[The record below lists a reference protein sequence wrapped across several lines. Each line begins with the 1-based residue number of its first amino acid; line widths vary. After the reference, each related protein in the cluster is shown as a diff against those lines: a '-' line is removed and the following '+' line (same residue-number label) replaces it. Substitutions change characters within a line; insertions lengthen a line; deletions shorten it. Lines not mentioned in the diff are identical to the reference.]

1 MASILIN
8 FLTWSYNFFFHLFLL
23 DYPQQIML
31 NPPSHYS
38 FQRYEQQN
46 FTLDI
51 FEIDKSLEKKYIG
64 TLRRVISYDAS
75 E

>member
-1 MASILIN
+1 
-8 FLTWSYNFFFHLFLL
+8 
-23 DYPQQIML
+23 ML

-51 FEIDKSLEKKYIG
+51 FEIEKKYIG
-64 TLRRVISYDAS
+64 TLRRIISYDAS

>member
-1 MASILIN
+1 
-8 FLTWSYNFFFHLFLL
+8 
-23 DYPQQIML
+23 ML

-38 FQRYEQQN
+38 FQRYEQQH

-64 TLRRVISYDAS
+64 TLRRIISYDAS

>member
-1 MASILIN
+1 
-8 FLTWSYNFFFHLFLL
+8 
-23 DYPQQIML
+23 ML

-38 FQRYEQQN
+38 FLRYEQQN

-64 TLRRVISYDAS
+64 TLRRIISYDAS